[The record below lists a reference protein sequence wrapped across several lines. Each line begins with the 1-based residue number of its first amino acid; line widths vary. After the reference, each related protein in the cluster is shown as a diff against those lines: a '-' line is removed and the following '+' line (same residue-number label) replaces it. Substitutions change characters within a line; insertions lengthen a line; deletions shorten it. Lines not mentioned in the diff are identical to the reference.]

1 MTYFDRHASELRRDR
16 LVDKAVAVMPLFDG
30 LAAGAHIVEAG
41 AGTGLYTL
49 PLAQAGFRV
58 TAVDLSAASLDE
70 LKKAAEAAGIA
81 DRIDVVV
88 GDIRDVV
95 PIDADCVSFLKVLHH
110 FESADAI
117 GETLRAAWSGV
128 DRLVIF
134 APNGANP
141 LWSARFRMQGRE
153 IAQAERNIRLI
164 RARFFDEMLHALPGA
179 RVMRTY
185 RYLIPGTIAVQ
196 SATLGRIDRALTRIP
211 GLRAV
216 ALNLA
221 YRVDRAV

>member
-1 MTYFDRHASELRRDR
+1 
-16 LVDKAVAVMPLFDG
+16 MPLFDG
-30 LAAGAHIVEAG
+30 LPAGAHIVEVG

-49 PLAQAGFRV
+49 PLAEVGFRV
-58 TAVDLSAASLDE
+58 TAVDLSAGSLDE
-70 LKKAAEAAGIA
+70 LKKAAEVAGVA

-117 GETLRAAWSGV
+117 SETLRAAWSGA

-134 APNGANP
+134 EPNGTNP
-141 LWSARFRMQGRE
+141 LWPVRFRIQGRE
-153 IAQAERNIRLI
+153 IAHEERNIRLI
-164 RARFFDEMLHALPGA
+164 RARFFDETLRALPNA
-179 RVMRTY
+179 RVMRMY

-196 SATLGRIDRALTRIP
+196 SEMLGRIDSALTRIP

-216 ALNLA
+216 ALNIA